1 VVGCWLAILAAT
13 AFGLAD
19 LKIDTTTDSVLNTD
33 SAAWAYYQ
41 QSQARFGG
49 DQILVVALPGLEPFD
64 ESLLAEVDQLSA
76 RIERLEGVRR
86 VDSLSTVPVI
96 SGEPDGTLN
105 LDPAISI
112 PIDGDAVARRIAHDR
127 IAPRSLISDDGKVF
141 ALNVLIERNYSD
153 YRQIVSTARQ
163 LTSQLRTWISG
174 VPVFRS
180 TASARTQREL
190 FAFVPMTI
198 LVVGGLLAVAYRSVR
213 MTFLALS
220 IGAIGTWVV
229 VATMGLLSVPLSLVT
244 LLLPSIMLALG
255 CAYSIHMLSAARG
268 PSNYL
273 GDRLK
278 HVALPVAL
286 SSLTTAIGFSAIGTI
301 AIDEVRYVG
310 GFGALGALV
319 LGIATLTV
327 APALLTLWETKVDF
341 EPPRLVTSR
350 LRPLIVRIATKRAR
364 TALVVWLGVLAIL
377 AIGIWRVDVVSDPT
391 KWFRPGSEVR
401 DSYESIGME
410 LSGIS
415 PVNVVVESD
424 SGDSVTSPAA
434 LSAIDGLTTFLE
446 EIPYVGKATS
456 IRDPLRQLHGGFSD
470 DDSYPLPVEPN
481 LAEQYLLLLESV
493 EQISDLVLADR
504 SAANILLRVNDNGSE
519 ALLEIE
525 RRADQWWAQHGPQG
539 FTARTTGIMYE
550 FARAQN
556 EISYGQ
562 LRGLTLAFIAIGI
575 TMLLALR
582 SFRLAFLSMVPNV
595 VPTAMVFGVMGWL
608 SMPLDAGTVVIGS
621 LALGIAVDDTIHLVS
636 GFHEGL
642 EAGRSS
648 AEALGEAVDR
658 VLHPV
663 ILTTVAIGLGF
674 GLFGFSGFTLTRNVG
689 LLLAGIAVV
698 CLLADLFLLPAL
710 LTLASNVRSKS

>member
-1 VVGCWLAILAAT
+1 
-13 AFGLAD
+13 
-19 LKIDTTTDSVLNTD
+19 
-33 SAAWAYYQ
+33 
-41 QSQARFGG
+41 
-49 DQILVVALPGLEPFD
+49 
-64 ESLLAEVDQLSA
+64 
-76 RIERLEGVRR
+76 
-86 VDSLSTVPVI
+86 
-96 SGEPDGTLN
+96 
-105 LDPAISI
+105 
-112 PIDGDAVARRIAHDR
+112 
-127 IAPRSLISDDGKVF
+127 
-141 ALNVLIERNYSD
+141 
-153 YRQIVSTARQ
+153 
-163 LTSQLRTWISG
+163 
-174 VPVFRS
+174 
-180 TASARTQREL
+180 
-190 FAFVPMTI
+190 MTI